1 MLNYQLCIQCLFH
14 SHEDNLQKVA
24 KYNEF
29 VFKIIKYMNTQN
41 DLDSLSGNNYMTIGL
56 YANFINVLTQI
67 VHVHSFTISNIKTE
81 TI

>member
-1 MLNYQLCIQCLFH
+1 
-14 SHEDNLQKVA
+14 
-24 KYNEF
+24 
-29 VFKIIKYMNTQN
+29 MNTQN
-41 DLDSLSGNNYMTIGL
+41 DLDSLSGNNYMTVGL